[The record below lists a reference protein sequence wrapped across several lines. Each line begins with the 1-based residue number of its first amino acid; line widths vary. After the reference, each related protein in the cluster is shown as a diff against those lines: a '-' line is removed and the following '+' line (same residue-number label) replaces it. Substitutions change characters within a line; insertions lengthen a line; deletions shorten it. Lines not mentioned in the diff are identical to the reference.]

1 MHTHIYINICTLVN
15 DSVNGIYTLSHFNK
29 HELMINSVFLLERL
43 FESMLFLVIG
53 SYVQESKL
61 SHYHSN

>member
-15 DSVNGIYTLSHFNK
+15 DSVDGIYTLSHFNK

-53 SYVQESKL
+53 SYV
-61 SHYHSN
+61 